1 MWKQLIDL
9 LRSQNLMRDA
19 WDASHEMLEV
29 DQEMLFEAIRV
40 LRDSDQGDVNQEIRA
55 KDKLV
60 NRYERDV
67 RRMVMTHCTIQ
78 GAAELPSG
86 MALISIV
93 MDIERIGDYTKS
105 IMDLAVAHEK
115 RLLVPEVDDELR
127 SVEDTIRSRFAETI
141 ETLRSNDEESARQLL
156 ATYKEEVPRAADQ
169 IVDQIVSGNVPT
181 VSGADAAALAL
192 YVRYLRRIGAHLKN
206 VATSVVNPFEWI
218 GYGKV
223 REQANG

>member
-206 VATSVVNPFEWI
+206 VATSGVNPFEWI

>member
-19 WDASHEMLEV
+19 WDASHEMLDV

>member
-1 MWKQLIDL
+1 MDL
-9 LRSQNLMRDA
+9 LRSQNLMREA
-19 WDASHEMLEV
+19 WDASHEMLDV

-40 LRDSDQGDVNQEIRA
+40 LRESDQSDVNQDIRV
-55 KDKLV
+55 KDKMV
-60 NRYERDV
+60 NQYERDV

-105 IMDLAVAHEK
+105 IMDLAVIHEK
-115 RLLVPEVDDELR
+115 RLLIPEFEDELR
-127 SVEDTIRSRFAETI
+127 AIEETIKSRFVNTI
-141 ETLRSNDEESARQLL
+141 DTLKSNDEGKARELL
-156 ATYKEEVPRAADQ
+156 ATYKEEVPRAADH
-169 IVDQIVSGNVPT
+169 IVDRIVSGDVPSI
-181 VSGADAAALAL
+181 SGADASTLTL

-206 VATSVVNPFEWI
+206 VTTSVVNPFEWI

-223 REQANG
+223 REHS

>member
-19 WDASHEMLEV
+19 WDASHEMLDV

-223 REQANG
+223 REQADE

>member
-1 MWKQLIDL
+1 MWKQLMDL
-9 LRSQNLMRDA
+9 LRSQNLMREA

-40 LRDSDQGDVNQEIRA
+40 LRESDQSDVNQDIRA
-55 KDKLV
+55 KDKMV

-67 RRMVMTHCTIQ
+67 RRMVMTHCTLK

-105 IMDLAVAHEK
+105 IMDLAVVHEK
-115 RLLVPEVDDELR
+115 RLLIPEFEDEVA
-127 SVEDTIRSRFAETI
+127 SIEDTIKSRFAETI
-141 ETLRSNDEESARQLL
+141 ETLRSNDEEKARELL
-156 ATYKEEVPRAADQ
+156 TTYKEEVPRAADH
-169 IVDQIVSGNVPT
+169 IVDRIIAGDVPT

-192 YVRYLRRIGAHLKN
+192 YVRHLRRIGAHLKN

-223 REQANG
+223 REQTDE